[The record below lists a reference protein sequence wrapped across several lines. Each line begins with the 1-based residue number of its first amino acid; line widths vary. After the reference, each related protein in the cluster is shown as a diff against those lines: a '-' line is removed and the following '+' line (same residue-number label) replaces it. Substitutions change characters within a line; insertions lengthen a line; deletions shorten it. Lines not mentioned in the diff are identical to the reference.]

1 MNLLRVSWRNLRHKP
16 LNTAVSVLLMTLGVT
31 MVSLVLHLGLQIE
44 NQFLKNTAGIDMVVG
59 AKGSPKQLI
68 LSSIY
73 HIDAPTGNI
82 PVKEVQKILRHP
94 MVKSYIPM
102 AFGDSYKG
110 YKILG
115 TKTAYIEHYEGTI
128 AKGQLY
134 EKDLE
139 VVLGARV
146 AQRLGLGIGDHFHG
160 THGME
165 EKDTEHTHEG
175 HSYQVVGV
183 LKGSGTVLD
192 QLILCSVGSVWQIH
206 DEGHDHGVEDG
217 AHEKEYTSV
226 LVKFTS
232 PMGMMALPRLV
243 NQQTQMQAALPSIEI
258 NSLIHQMG
266 LGIETLQLLAFL
278 IISIS
283 GLSVFFSLLSALK
296 ERKYELALMRSLGA
310 HPLQMCLLVIYE
322 ALLIA
327 LISLGIGLLL
337 SRGLLT
343 LLSGY
348 VEDNYH
354 YYFDQWG
361 LIGEEYWLSGLTLLI
376 ALAASLIPAAMAF
389 RVNISETLSDQ

>member
-31 MVSLVLHLGLQIE
+31 MVSLVLHLGKQIE
-44 NQFLKNTAGIDMVVG
+44 NQFLKNTTGIDMVIG

-82 PVKEVQKILRHP
+82 SVAAVEKILRHP

-115 TKTAYIEHYEGTI
+115 TTTDYIAHYEGEL
-128 AKGQLY
+128 GEGRLY
-134 EKDLE
+134 EKELE

-146 AQRLGLGIGDHFHG
+146 AKRLGLSIGDHFHG

-165 EKDTEHTHEG
+165 ELDTEHTHEG
-175 HSYQVVGV
+175 HSYQVVGM
-183 LKGSGTVLD
+183 LKPSGLVID
-192 QLILCSVGSVWQIH
+192 QLIMCSVSSVWQIH
-206 DEGHDHGVEDG
+206 DEEHASTEK
-217 AHEKEYTSV
+217 EKEYTSV
-226 LVKFTS
+226 LVRFRS
-232 PMGMMALPRLV
+232 PMALMSLPRLV
-243 NQQTQMQAALPSIEI
+243 NKESELQAALPSIEI

-266 LGIETLQLLAFL
+266 LGIETLRLLAML

-283 GLSVFFSLLSALK
+283 GLSVFFSLLSALR

-310 HPLQMCLLVIYE
+310 HPLQLCLLVVYE

-327 LISLGIGLLL
+327 ILSVVVGLVL
-337 SRGLLT
+337 SRALLT
-343 LLSGY
+343 ILSNY
-348 VEDNYH
+348 VADTYH
-354 YYFDQWG
+354 YYFNEWA
-361 LIGEEYWLSGLTLLI
+361 LINDEYWLIGLTLLI
-376 ALAASLIPAAMAF
+376 AFAASLIPALMAF
-389 RVNISETLSDQ
+389 RVNISKTLSDN

>member
-1 MNLLRVSWRNLRHKP
+1 MNLLRVSWRNLWHKP

-31 MVSLVLHLGLQIE
+31 MVSLVLHLGKQIE
-44 NQFLKNTAGIDMVVG
+44 NQFLKNTSGIDMVIG

-82 PVKEVQKILRHP
+82 SVAAVERILRHP
-94 MVKSYIPM
+94 MVKSHIPM

-115 TKTAYIEHYEGTI
+115 TKQEYIAHYDGELQEG
-128 AKGQLY
+128 KLF

-146 AQRLGLGIGDHFHG
+146 AERLGLGIGDHFHG

-165 EKDTEHTHEG
+165 EKDAEHTHEG
-175 HSYQVVGV
+175 HSYYVTGI
-183 LKGSGTVLD
+183 LKPSGMVID
-192 QLILCSVGSVWQIH
+192 QLIMCTVGSVWQIH
-206 DEGHDHGVEDG
+206 DEEHSAEEK
-217 AHEKEYTSV
+217 EKEYTAV
-226 LVKFTS
+226 LVRFAS
-232 PMGMMALPRLV
+232 PMGMMSLPRLV
-243 NQQTQMQAALPSIEI
+243 NQETQMQAALPSIEI

-266 LGIETLQLLAFL
+266 LGIETLRLLAML

-283 GLSVFFSLLSALK
+283 GLSVFFSLLSALR

-310 HPLQMCLLVIYE
+310 HPLQLCLLVVYE

-327 LISLGIGLLL
+327 VLSIAVGLVL

-343 LLSGY
+343 LLSNY
-348 VEDNYH
+348 VADTYH
-354 YYFDQWG
+354 YYFNEWG
-361 LIGEEYWLSGLTLLI
+361 LIEQEYWLSGFTLLI
-376 ALAASLIPAAMAF
+376 ALVASLIPAVMAF
-389 RVNISETLSDQ
+389 RVNISETLSDH